1 MSDPFIGQIST
12 TAFDFA
18 PRGWAL
24 CNGQLLPINQ
34 NAALFSL
41 LGTRF
46 GGNGQTNFAL
56 PDLRGRVP
64 MHANSLN
71 AVGQSVGI
79 PAVTLQAANLP
90 AHGHAL
96 NTTAELANSAVPG
109 GAVPAARPRAGPV
122 VYAAAG
128 STPAVTLNAGS
139 VGDAGGGIGGTQ
151 PHDNMQPSLGLNFII
166 ALQGIFPSRN

>member
-1 MSDPFIGQIST
+1 MSNIFLGQITT
-12 TAFDFA
+12 TAFDYA

-24 CNGQLLPINQ
+24 CDGRLLQINQ
-34 NAALFSL
+34 NQALFSL
-41 LGTRF
+41 LGTQF
-46 GGNGQTNFAL
+46 GGNGVTTFAL

-64 MHANSLN
+64 MHTEQLN
-71 AVGQSVGI
+71 NVGQAVGA

-96 NTTAELANSAVPG
+96 NTTTELASTFVPG

-128 STPAVTLNAGS
+128 STPSVSLRAES
-139 VGDAGGGIGGTQ
+139 VGLAGGTQ

-166 ALQGIFPSRN
+166 ALQGIFPSRD

>member
-1 MSDPFIGQIST
+1 MSNIFLGQITT
-12 TAFDFA
+12 TAFSFA

-34 NAALFSL
+34 NQALFSL
-41 LGTRF
+41 LGTQF
-46 GGNGQTNFAL
+46 GGDGRTTFAL

-64 MHANSLN
+64 MHTDAFNP
-71 AVGQSVGI
+71 VGQGVGA

-96 NTTAELANSAVPG
+96 NTTTELANSAVPG

-122 VYAAAG
+122 IYAAAG
-128 STPAVTLNAGS
+128 STPSVTLRPESAGFT
-139 VGDAGGGIGGTQ
+139 GGSQ

-166 ALQGIFPSRN
+166 ALQGIFPSRD

>member
-1 MSDPFIGQIST
+1 MSNMFLGQITT
-12 TAFDFA
+12 TAFNFA

-24 CNGQLLPINQ
+24 CNGQLLQINQ
-34 NAALFSL
+34 NQALFAL
-41 LGTRF
+41 LGTQF
-46 GGNGQTNFAL
+46 GGDGVATFAL

-64 MHANSLN
+64 MHTDALN
-71 AVGQSVGI
+71 PVGQAVGA

-96 NTTAELANSAVPG
+96 NTTTELANSAVPG

-128 STPAVTLNAGS
+128 STPAVTLHVGS
-139 VGDAGGGIGGTQ
+139 VSDIGGAQ

-166 ALQGIFPSRN
+166 ALQGIFPSRD

>member
-1 MSDPFIGQIST
+1 MSTPYLGQIST
-12 TAFDFA
+12 TAFGFA

-24 CNGQLLPINQ
+24 CNGQLLPITQNQ
-34 NAALFSL
+34 ALFAL
-41 LGTRF
+41 LGTQF
-46 GGNGQTNFAL
+46 GGNGVTTFAL

-64 MHANSLN
+64 MHTDALN
-71 AVGQSVGI
+71 PVGQAVGA

-96 NTTAELANSAVPG
+96 NTTTELANSAVPG

-139 VGDAGGGIGGTQ
+139 VSDIGGAQ

-166 ALQGIFPSRN
+166 ALQGIFPSRD